1 MYSIKYKKKV
11 ENQINLLSNNLL
23 MNTCLSINSSK
34 VFYTKRF
41 HSSIDKNRISF
52 LSIYKCNSLSTEKK
66 NIFWNI
72 SFNKGRLKSF
82 VFWCFVN
89 YGQRKTIFIL
99 EKLQKIGFNY
109 ATKAGISL
117 SIDDLKIPPKKTML
131 LYDAATEIQDGFINY
146 KKAKLTGLEKFQ
158 RILET
163 WHSTSENL
171 KDEMIKYFKK
181 TDILNPVYMMAF
193 SGARGNVSQVR
204 QLVTMRGLMADPQ
217 GKILDFPIQSNFREG
232 LTLTEYVISC
242 YGARKGVVD
251 TALRTANA
259 GYLTRRLVDVAQH
272 VIVLNLDCGTKKGI
286 YLTEMKQ
293 FNKTLFSLQQRLI
306 GRILATNIYSLN
318 NISQKKLQNTSHATI
333 EKHKSSFESKLENSL
348 EIKKQ
353 IIAYRN
359 QEISELLATKI
370 SKITNKVFIR
380 SPLTCETPRL
390 VCQLCYGWSLS
401 EGHLVPIGEAV
412 GIIAAQSIGE
422 PGTQLTMRTFH
433 TGGVFSG
440 EMFDQLISPF
450 DGHIVFENS
459 IPGTLVRTTQ
469 GKIAF
474 LTKTEGKLFVKT
486 NNLAKMQSFKLPPY
500 TLLFLRN
507 NEKIFKTK
515 LIAQLAFLSSNLKK
529 KGDITE
535 FVVKSDIE
543 GQLYSGSINIIE
555 KFTDSNDKIF
565 QTTDWGT
572 IWILSGK
579 ICQLPIKSSLFVFPG
594 DLIDQ
599 SSILSQIKWLLPK
612 KSILDTNR
620 LLQEFFNFS
629 KSSHKKDY
637 KFGFLANNP
646 YKINFEKLNL
656 NKFKINEQKDISN
669 FYNFKSEFQ
678 TNKFKIYTKKIL
690 QDKQKT
696 RSNLSVILNHDL
708 LKKNNKNI
716 NRTFSLF
723 TSKSSLKF
731 LKIKKSQE
739 LNINKKSNFT
749 EFSLHIK
756 KPNSSNLIEN
766 YNKNNS
772 NLSSFLINLHSCNLF
787 NDNIKLLTTKKT
799 NMIEFRSNKE
809 NLKKQNFFLFEN
821 SNQFLQENNFKTK
834 KKLFQ
839 KNYFK
844 VPTHSDYRNLN
855 NLTSDNIYINMPLL
869 SISLFNIYYKKL
881 GYFFCFNNNLYPN
894 NLTNYFF
901 FFNSVSLVES
911 KVKFLIFI
919 LNYSKIFILRKKL
932 EVRKTSIFF
941 LKFKSF
947 KKQVSYLGSFQRI
960 QFDSKKK
967 IKLLKKEY
975 YNKIIISN
983 KEFLTGLLLE
993 IINKPFNDTFFSLK
1007 IEKNILTNS
1016 KNYYTILEKN
1026 VIKKNKIFN
1035 FLINIHNHLSMES
1048 NKDIFF
1054 ISRLLE
1060 NKSNYLLNKKIQ
1072 NFEINQN
1079 KLFNI
1084 LTHWFPKKY
1093 QTRNGGVISYINL
1106 NDSFSHF
1113 GKNFNFLKSTFTGYL
1128 FCSSQKYLDFETYQ
1142 FKNSQHFKLV
1152 KNTQILK
1159 PKSKYKNKKQQIE
1172 TNNLKFYSNLRAY
1185 CFYSKKTSF
1194 FPKQLIYN
1202 KVLINRNKSKKKKI
1216 TNGWIYSPNLVS
1228 KCKIFDHKNFVFP
1241 GNKLS
1246 DDLIFDNQIVF
1257 IEFLKFS
1264 DTFFLSKNLK
1274 QLHINKIINIFTK
1287 NNKNSS
1293 QKKSLVFNI
1302 KIFSNKKTRFLKIL
1316 KKNCLNFTQTDFIKQ
1331 FYTEF
1336 FLTLKSFF
1344 YLKNKKVLNKKN
1356 DKKTLLLLIH
1366 KVNEFPLYNSHYY
1379 KTNIYKLEKKN
1390 KIWFHFNSKLLNKT
1404 LTYRYNTK
1412 ILNKQ
1417 TENLKILT
1425 DFPNND
1431 FVIQIQSKL
1440 IFDNCLKN
1448 KKSVKNLKKDQ
1459 LRNLIAVENEK
1470 LKINLQ
1476 KKTNFSKKSRKISLS
1491 KKIVLFK
1498 FFSNSPLQL
1507 IQISI
1512 LGTYTSFYYNTK
1524 FVEIN
1529 SNLLLNQIKE
1539 TYHTFLVHTLNRSN
1553 SVESKNDKLYSKSIK
1568 YTQDNSLYKLGSK
1581 FSLKFSFNFFQKSAF
1596 DFFSLETYKSNLLNN
1611 YFKLNNNNKNLIKI
1625 KSKSYNISFKNNYL
1639 IFQKIFSFFLYPTM
1653 TLSNKTKSD
1662 LSLLCTVINNF
1673 LLFTPCIFNQ
1683 PCFDVSFTEKVSLGF
1698 GVFSVKSSLRTN
1710 KKFKFHFKQL
1720 TENTKG
1726 EIALMSFLSP
1736 FDGEI
1741 LGSDKIYWNP
1751 NTQKNRALILSKK
1764 DLSSFLLQNDNL
1776 KSNDNF
1782 FEKSTLSLYKSKP
1795 LILGEIFTKGNTLKS
1810 SLNKSVIIS
1819 TPGKIIHFNQFKITI
1834 RKVQSFLLSPKCI
1847 FHYYHGDFVEKNSS
1861 IISLPYEQ
1869 LKTGDIVQG
1878 IPKVEQLLE
1887 ARSTFKGKEEE
1898 DNLHKLL
1905 KLIFQQYKKQFKL
1918 NLAVR
1923 KSFELIQIIVVNSVQ
1938 RIYRSQGV
1946 NISDKHL
1953 EVIVK
1958 QMTSKVQITS
1968 RGDSSFF
1975 RGEQVDLYIVE
1986 SWNNRHV
1993 NLNLIRYKPI
2003 LLGIS
2008 KSSLEV
2014 NSFLSAASFQH
2025 TKKVLSRSA
2034 FQTNVDFLN
2043 GLKENIIIGNLISA
2057 GTGNLYI

>member
-1 MYSIKYKKKV
+1 MHY
-11 ENQINLLSNNLL
+11 
-23 MNTCLSINSSK
+23 SK
-34 VFYTKRF
+34 VLYLKRLTFPIRKKQDNLVFKTK
-41 HSSIDKNRISF
+41 
-52 LSIYKCNSLSTEKK
+52 LSVLSTYKCNSLITQTKS
-66 NIFWNI
+66 IFWNI

-89 YGQRKTIFIL
+89 YGQRKTIIIL
-99 EKLQKIGFNY
+99 EKLQKLGFNY

-117 SIDDLKIPPKKTML
+117 SIDDLKIPPKKTLL

-146 KKAKLTGLEKFQ
+146 KKAKLNGLEKFQ

-163 WHSTSENL
+163 WHLTSENL

-293 FNKTLFSLQQRLI
+293 FNKTLFSLQQRVI

-318 NISQKKLQNTSHATI
+318 NLSKKLNNPSKDNILKT
-333 EKHKSSFESKLENSL
+333 SFENKLENSL
-348 EIKKQ
+348 KIKKQ

-370 SKITNKVFIR
+370 SKITDKVFIR

-390 VCQLCYGWSLS
+390 VCQLCYGWSFS

-440 EMFDQLISPF
+440 EMFDQLIAPF
-450 DGHIVFENS
+450 DGRVVFETS

-474 LTKTEGKLFVKT
+474 LTKMEGKLYLKT
-486 NNLAKMQSFKLPPY
+486 NDLEKIQSFKLPPY

-507 NEKIFKTK
+507 NEKVFKNK

-529 KGDITE
+529 QGDITE

-579 ICQLPIKSSLFVFPG
+579 IFQLPMKSSFFVLPG

-599 SSILSQIKWLLPK
+599 GSILSQIKWLLPK
-612 KSILDTNR
+612 KSILDTNQ

-629 KSSHKKDY
+629 KLCQKKQY
-637 KFGFLANNP
+637 KFSFLPNNK
-646 YKINFEKLNL
+646 YKINFEKFNV
-656 NKFKINEQKDISN
+656 NTVNINQQKNISN
-669 FYNFKSEFQ
+669 FLKFKSEFQ
-678 TNKFKIYTKKIL
+678 QNKGKINLKKIF
-690 QDKQKT
+690 
-696 RSNLSVILNHDL
+696 
-708 LKKNNKNI
+708 KNNQKNSYYLSLTLNKDLFQKNKKNI

-723 TSKSSLKF
+723 TSKTSLKSV
-731 LKIKKSQE
+731 KIKKLQD
-739 LNINKKSNFT
+739 LNKDKKLNFK
-749 EFSLHIK
+749 EFSLYIK
-756 KPNSSNLIEN
+756 QQNSLMFIKN
-766 YNKNNS
+766 YKKNNT
-772 NLSSFLINLHSCNLF
+772 NVSSFLKNLRSCNLF
-787 NDNIKLLTTKKT
+787 SYNQKPCITKKT
-799 NMIEFRSNKE
+799 SISLLASDKEILEKDNILQLENSTQFLKE
-809 NLKKQNFFLFEN
+809 NKFQ
-821 SNQFLQENNFKTK
+821 TK

-839 KNYFK
+839 KNHFK
-844 VPTHSDYRNLN
+844 VSTYSVFRNLN
-855 NLTSDNIYINMPLL
+855 DLNLDNIYINIPLF

-881 GYFFCFNNNLYPN
+881 GYFFSFNNNCYPN
-894 NLTNYFF
+894 NLNNYFF
-901 FFNSVSLVES
+901 FEYFLFLIES
-911 KVKFLIFI
+911 NIQFIIFI
-919 LNYSKIFILRKKL
+919 LNYYKIFLLHEKL
-932 EVRKTSIFF
+932 EIQKNNLFF
-941 LKFKSF
+941 LKFKAF
-947 KKQVSYLGSFQRI
+947 KMPFSYFESFQRT
-960 QFDSKKK
+960 QFYLNKNL
-967 IKLLKKEY
+967 KLLKK
-975 YNKIIISN
+975 KFSN
-983 KEFLTGLLLE
+983 KMLVSNKVFLNRLLFE
-993 IINKPFNDTFFSLK
+993 IKNKSFNYNLK
-1007 IEKNILTNS
+1007 KEKNILTNS
-1016 KNYYTILEKN
+1016 NNYYTILDKPTF
-1026 VIKKNKIFN
+1026 KKNKKFN
-1035 FLINIHNHLSMES
+1035 FLINIDKSFIIES
-1048 NKDIFF
+1048 YNDIFF

-1060 NKSNYLLNKKIQ
+1060 NKSNYLLNKKIK

-1084 LTHWFPKKY
+1084 ITQWFPRKY
-1093 QTRNGGVISYINL
+1093 QRLDGGVIGYINL

-1113 GKNFNFLKSTFTGYL
+1113 GKNLNFLKSTFTGY
-1128 FCSSQKYLDFETYQ
+1128 FVSSIQNYRDLDIYQ
-1142 FKNSQHFKLV
+1142 FKNFEHFKSL
-1152 KNTQILK
+1152 KNIQILK
-1159 PKSKYKNKKQQIE
+1159 FKNSYKKKTKVFE
-1172 TNNLKFYSNLRAY
+1172 TNCLSFYSNLRSY
-1185 CFYSKKTSF
+1185 CFSLKKTSL
-1194 FPKQLIYN
+1194 FPKEFIYN
-1202 KVLINRNKSKKKKI
+1202 KVLINRNIQKKKI
-1216 TNGWIYSPNLVS
+1216 TTGWVYSPNLIS
-1228 KCKIFDHKNFVFP
+1228 KCKIFPHKNFVFP
-1241 GNKLS
+1241 GNNLL
-1246 DDLIFDNQIVF
+1246 DDIIFDNQIVF
-1257 IEFLKFS
+1257 IEFLRFS
-1264 DTFFLSKNLK
+1264 DTFFLSKTFK
-1274 QLHINKIINIFTK
+1274 QYQTNKIINIF
-1287 NNKNSS
+1287 NKNKKNIYK
-1293 QKKSLVFNI
+1293 KKSLILNI
-1302 KIFSNKKTRFLKIL
+1302 KVFLNKNTRFFKIL
-1316 KKNCLNFTQTDFIKQ
+1316 EKNFLNLTEIELSRK
-1331 FYTEF
+1331 FYIEF
-1336 FLTLKSFF
+1336 LCTLKSFF
-1344 YLKNKKVLNKKN
+1344 YFKNKNVLNKKN
-1356 DKKTLLLLIH
+1356 LLLLIH
-1366 KVNEFPLYNSHYY
+1366 KVNEFPLHNSYYY
-1379 KTNIYKLEKKN
+1379 KKKLYKLEKKN
-1390 KIWFHFNSKLLNKT
+1390 KAWFHLNSKLLNKT
-1404 LTYRYNTK
+1404 LITHYFTTMW
-1412 ILNKQ
+1412 NKQ
-1417 TENLKILT
+1417 KQNLKILP
-1425 DFPNND
+1425 DFPNTD
-1431 FVIQIQSKL
+1431 FVVQIQSQFYL
-1440 IFDNCLKN
+1440 ETFLENN
-1448 KKSVKNLKKDQ
+1448 KKIKNLRKDP
-1459 LRNLIAVENEK
+1459 LRNLILVDNPK
-1470 LKINLQ
+1470 LKINLL
-1476 KKTNFSKKSRKISLS
+1476 KKKKFSKKFRKIFLY
-1491 KKIVLFK
+1491 KKIVLST
-1498 FFSNSPLQL
+1498 FFSTSPLQL
-1507 IQISI
+1507 VQISI
-1512 LGTYTSFYYNTK
+1512 LGTYTSFYYNTQ

-1539 TYHTFLVHTLNRSN
+1539 TYKTFLVNTPNYLNLLQ
-1553 SVESKNDKLYSKSIK
+1553 SKKIKLASKSKI
-1568 YTQDNSLYKLGSK
+1568 YTQTNGIYNLGSK
-1581 FSLKFSFNFFQKSAF
+1581 FSLKFSFNFFQKYAF
-1596 DFFSLETYKSNLLNN
+1596 EFFSIEITKNNLLTN
-1611 YFKLNNNNKNLIKI
+1611 FCKLNNNNLIKL
-1625 KSKSYNISFKNNYL
+1625 KSKPYHISFKNNYL
-1639 IFQKIFSFFLYPTM
+1639 IFQKLFSFFLYSTIK
-1653 TLSNKTKSD
+1653 LSTQKKSD
-1662 LSLLCTVINNF
+1662 IGLLCPLINNF
-1673 LLFTPCIFNQ
+1673 LLFTPGIFYQ
-1683 PCFDVSFTEKVSLGF
+1683 PCFDVSFKEKVSFGF
-1698 GVFSVKSSLRTN
+1698 GVFSVKNSLTEN
-1710 KKFKFHFKQL
+1710 KKFKFHVKQMPEHNK
-1720 TENTKG
+1720 EN
-1726 EIALMSFLSP
+1726 IAIMSFLSP
-1736 FDGEI
+1736 FNGEI
-1741 LGSDKIYWNP
+1741 LGSDKFYWTP
-1751 NTQKNRALILSKK
+1751 NTQKNRVLILTKK
-1764 DLSSFLLQNDNL
+1764 DLTSFFFQNSSLTSIDTSL
-1776 KSNDNF
+1776 
-1782 FEKSTLSLYKSKP
+1782 EKSTLIFNKLQP
-1795 LILGEIFTKGNTLKS
+1795 LILGKIFTKGECLKF
-1810 SLNKSVIIS
+1810 SLNQSVIIS
-1819 TPGKIIHFNQFKITI
+1819 TPGKIIHLNKFKITI

-1918 NLAVR
+1918 DLAVR
-1923 KSFELIQIIVVNSVQ
+1923 KSFELIQIIIVNSVQ

-1986 SWNNRHV
+1986 SWNSKHI
-1993 NLNLIRYKPI
+1993 NLKLIGYKPI

-2043 GLKENIIIGNLISA
+2043 GLKENVIIGNLISA
-2057 GTGNLYI
+2057 GTGNLSI